1 VRDCHRRRIEIV
13 DAQRRWAE
21 ERGTASSGAASLLA
35 AYIKYLPL
43 SLRRELAAHS

>member
-1 VRDCHRRRIEIV
+1 VEP
-13 DAQRRWAE
+13 QRRWAE
-21 ERGTASSGAASLLA
+21 ERGTAAAAAATLLA